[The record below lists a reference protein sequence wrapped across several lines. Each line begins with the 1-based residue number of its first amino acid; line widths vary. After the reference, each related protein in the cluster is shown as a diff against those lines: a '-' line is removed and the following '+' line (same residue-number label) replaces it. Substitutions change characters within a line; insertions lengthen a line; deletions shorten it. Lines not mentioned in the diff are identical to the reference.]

1 MTCVVFSDILPT
13 GLDKRYLH
21 EFDVKLTGLPVILLL
36 GRAQQCLGAQG
47 ATV

>member
-1 MTCVVFSDILPT
+1 MVSIILPT
-13 GLDKRYLH
+13 GLDQRFLH
-21 EFDVKLTGLPVILLL
+21 ECDVKLTGLPVILLL